1 MCEDWGGEKKDPSRR
16 DKCKD
21 LKTGMSCSQGVWSFL
36 SKSRAGGKCGWRGR
50 QEPDHTGPGRLQ

>member
-1 MCEDWGGEKKDPSRR
+1 MCEDWGGEKDPSRR

-21 LKTGMSCSQGVWSFL
+21 LKTGLSCSQGVCSFL
-36 SKSRAGGKCGWRGR
+36 SKSRTGGRCSCRGR